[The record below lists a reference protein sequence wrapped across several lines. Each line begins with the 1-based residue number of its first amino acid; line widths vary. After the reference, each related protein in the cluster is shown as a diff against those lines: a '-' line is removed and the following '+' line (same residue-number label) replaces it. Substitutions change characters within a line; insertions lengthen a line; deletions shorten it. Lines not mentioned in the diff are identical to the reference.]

1 MAMEL
6 SHVWL
11 GRFDSEAALDE
22 YFDEQYEDDDAPIN
36 AFAADQ
42 DEMYYDHD
50 WVEREFHESGDLLTL
65 MDGASY
71 AGDYLENVI
80 HKAGGMGITNANTYI
95 LADAGQFSKP
105 KSVNGREYQ
114 LWYIGSYNCNV

>member
-6 SHVWL
+6 SHEWL
-11 GRFDSEAALDE
+11 GRFDSEAVLDE

-42 DEMYYDHD
+42 AEIYYDHD
-50 WVEREFHESGDLLTL
+50 WVEREFHDSGDLRVL

-71 AGDYLENVI
+71 TGEYLDDVI
-80 HKAGGMGITNANTYI
+80 KKADGMGITNANTYI
-95 LADAGQFSKP
+95 LADARQFSKP
-105 KSVNGREYQ
+105 KSVDGRGYQ